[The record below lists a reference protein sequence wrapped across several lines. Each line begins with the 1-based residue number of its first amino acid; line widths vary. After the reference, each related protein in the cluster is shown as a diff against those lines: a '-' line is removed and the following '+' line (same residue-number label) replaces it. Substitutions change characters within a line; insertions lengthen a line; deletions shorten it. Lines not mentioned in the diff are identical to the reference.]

1 MDSLFD
7 NLELLRDVAFYLTES
22 RLDIFLVLNKIL
34 LDVSVGSAAS
44 NSCLVMCP
52 KCLGIIT
59 LKPFE
64 RSNAFTH

>member
-1 MDSLFD
+1 MDHLFD
-7 NLELLRDVAFYLTES
+7 NVKLTSDVAIYLTES
-22 RLDIFLVLNKIL
+22 GLDIFLVLHDVL
-34 LDVSVGSAAS
+34 LNVSGGSAAS
-44 NSCLVMCP
+44 NSCLVMSP